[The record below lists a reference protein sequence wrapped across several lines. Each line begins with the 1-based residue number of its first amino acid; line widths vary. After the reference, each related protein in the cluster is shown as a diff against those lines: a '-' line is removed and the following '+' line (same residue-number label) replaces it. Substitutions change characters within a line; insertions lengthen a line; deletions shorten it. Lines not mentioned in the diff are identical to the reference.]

1 MKKLLLAGV
10 ALATVTSPA
19 NAAATI
25 FFGENQNPGGAVS
38 GDPET
43 ARNSFLSNLSAGVNT
58 EDFESLATGAPP
70 LPLVFNGGLGPITA
84 TLTGTGALVGSPVTG
99 TFATSGSQFY
109 DNQFDSFTISFD
121 SAIAA
126 FGFYGTDIGDVSAA
140 LEITLDMGLASERM
154 FTVNNTI
161 DGNNGSLLFW
171 GITDTANPFTTVSFA
186 QSGSDRF
193 GFDDL
198 TIGDVS
204 QVTGGVPEPGTWAM
218 MLLGFFGLGAA
229 MRRKPETSTRV
240 RYV

>member
-1 MKKLLLAGV
+1 MKKLLLAGA
-10 ALATVTSPA
+10 ALATMTSPA
-19 NAAATI
+19 HAAATI

-43 ARNSFLSNLSAGVNT
+43 ARNDFLSNLSAGVNT
-58 EDFESLATGAPP
+58 EDFEGLATGAPP

-84 TLTGTGALVGSPVTG
+84 TLTGTGNLRGSPTVG
-99 TFATSGSQFY
+99 TFATSGSQYY
-109 DNQFDSFTISFD
+109 DNVFDSFTISFD
-121 SAIAA
+121 TAIAA
-126 FGFYGTDIGDVSAA
+126 FGFYGTDIGDVNES
-140 LEITLDMGLASERM
+140 LEITIDAGLASERM
-154 FTVNNTI
+154 FTVANTVG
-161 DGNNGSLLFW
+161 GNDGSLLFW

-229 MRRKPETSTRV
+229 MRRKPETTTRV